1 MIDDKF
7 RTDLQALVTAFLEGG
22 GARSVAVDA
31 MDEIGDIMWQEDISN
46 GTACYPE
53 SDAEA
58 DEWDEEV

>member
-7 RTDLQALVTAFLEGG
+7 RADLETLVTAFLEGG
-22 GARSVAVDA
+22 GARAVVINA
-31 MDEIGDIMWQEDISN
+31 LDELADDMWQEDISN
-46 GTACYPE
+46 GTVYYPE